1 MRRWIPTFDAV
12 VAFGCRD
19 ALAGVAEFDV
29 ALQVEP
35 AGGRIGIAFHHHRTV
50 AVSGKVK
57 MDIAVHILFF
67 HVFKTHDRFGGA
79 AHHAIVGIW
88 QQAPDAKTGGGD
100 KRQSGKGEKVRGA
113 SFIAASVS
121 SKSSYRNS

>member
-1 MRRWIPTFDAV
+1 M
-12 VAFGCRD
+12 
-19 ALAGVAEFDV
+19 AGVAEFDV
-29 ALQVEP
+29 ALQLEP

-100 KRQSGKGEKVRGA
+100 KRQSGKGEKGA
-113 SFIAASVS
+113 GREFHCGFQE
-121 SKSSYRNS
+121 